1 MEEMTKETPL
11 APAEND
17 CIIELVDLTRVFED
31 DGMVA
36 VTGAHC
42 FTRGGK
48 VIYHHPVPAED
59 VERVLDSIL
68 EK

>member
-36 VTGAHC
+36 VDNVNL
-42 FTRGGK
+42 K
-48 VIYHHPVPAED
+48 VKKYSFRHQMRNSCKRRA
-59 VERVLDSIL
+59 
-68 EK
+68 